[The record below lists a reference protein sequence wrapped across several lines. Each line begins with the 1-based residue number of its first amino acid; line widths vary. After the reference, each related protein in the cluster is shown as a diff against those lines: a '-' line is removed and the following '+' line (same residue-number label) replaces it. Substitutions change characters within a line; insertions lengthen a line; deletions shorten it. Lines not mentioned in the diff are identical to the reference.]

1 MFRGINTVSVDAKNR
16 LALPSKTREILRDNQ
31 INDLVMTLNPWDRS
45 IWLYPLHE
53 WVRIEEKLSSL
64 NDLNTV
70 TRRTKQ
76 IMRGYATD
84 VSLDANGR
92 FVISTEMIKLSK
104 ISDDAVV
111 LGQGNKIE
119 IWDSQRWSEERD
131 KWLEGITGSDREDNS
146 SLSDLSL

>member
-16 LALPSKTREILRDNQ
+16 LALPSKIREILRDNQ
-31 INDLVMTLNPWDRS
+31 INELVMTLNPWDRS

-53 WVRIEEKLSSL
+53 WIRIEEKLSSL
-64 NDLNTV
+64 NDLNTG

-84 VSLDANGR
+84 VSLDTNGR
-92 FVISTEMIKLSK
+92 FVISTEMIKLSE

-119 IWDSQRWSEERD
+119 IWDSQRWCEERD
-131 KWLEGITGSDREDNS
+131 KWLEDITGSDREDNS

>member
-64 NDLNTV
+64 NDLNTG